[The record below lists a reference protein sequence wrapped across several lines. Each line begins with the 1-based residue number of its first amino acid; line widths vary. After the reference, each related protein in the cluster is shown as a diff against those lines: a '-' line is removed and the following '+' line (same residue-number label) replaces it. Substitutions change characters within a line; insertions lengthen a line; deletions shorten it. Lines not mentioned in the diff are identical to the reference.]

1 VQHGPLLKIV
11 LLLVGMGQA
20 FRKFTCTLVVHL
32 NDAGDAVGG
41 SIRAVLGLEDAGPH
55 EVAHRL

>member
-1 VQHGPLLKIV
+1 
-11 LLLVGMGQA
+11 LVGMGQA